1 MRETLDFYLP
11 HPDPALELDTR
22 EFVLDRAL
30 VKLRDILSEGRYA
43 LKDHAVGHAR
53 AEGFLE
59 QDVIQVLYSGKV
71 RAVYPQDQ
79 RWLISGYYQV
89 DTVRRGPD
97 GHYKIE
103 KPVRLPLHV
112 VVDVF
117 DKDFWVDVV
126 TAFVPKNPHEIV
138 SRGRLALM
146 MRFDQTEV
154 KSKVV
159 QKGERGRKRWR
170 KHSRA

>member
-1 MRETLDFYLP
+1 MRETLDFFMP
-11 HPDPALELDTR
+11 THNPVLELDTR
-22 EFVLDRAL
+22 EFVLEKAL
-30 VKLRDILSEGRYA
+30 IKLRDILAEGRYA
-43 LKDHAVGHAR
+43 LKNHTVSHAR

-71 RAVYPQDQ
+71 RAVYPQDG

-89 DTVRRGPD
+89 DSVRRGPD
-97 GHYKIE
+97 GHYLID

-117 DKDFWVDVV
+117 DQDFWIDVV
-126 TAFVPKNPHEIV
+126 TAFVPKHPHDIV

>member
-1 MRETLDFYLP
+1 MRETLDFYRP
-11 HPDPALELDTR
+11 TRDPALELDTR
-22 EFVLDRAL
+22 EFVLERAL

-43 LKDHAVGHAR
+43 LKDHATQHAR

-59 QDVIQVLYSGKV
+59 QDVVGVLYSGKV

-89 DTVRRGPD
+89 DTVRRGVD
-97 GHYKIE
+97 GHYQIE
-103 KPVRLPLHV
+103 KPIHLPLHV

-117 DKDFWVDVV
+117 EKDFWVDVV
-126 TAFVPKNPHEIV
+126 TAFVPKHPFEIV

-146 MRFDQTEV
+146 MRFDQTEM